1 MPAELL
7 VSFPGGAGHVLGPH
21 DGVRDALLLCSCCA
35 PGGAS
40 EPSGLLGHLQQFR
53 GQAGAWGLQVVRW
66 RRGRGC
72 FFEGTFPRVL
82 RAFRRSSRCV
92 PMRVRGRTKVEP
104 GTSRSGLDPVA
115 RARCSWSMSRCRC
128 AVVGRRACPV
138 GPGLSPFFRA
148 LPGSRAGRSSAQR
161 RSCPCLPAQ
170 RLRWDFGRRAC
181 RVRGGWCRGLLG
193 AQLVPRELLTE
204 GVSRLWWALAGA
216 GEP

>member
-53 GQAGAWGLQVVRW
+53 GQAGAWGLQIVRW

-72 FFEGTFPRVL
+72 FFEGTFPRFL
-82 RAFRRSSRCV
+82 QAFRRSSRCV

-128 AVVGRRACPV
+128 AVAGRRACPV
-138 GPGLSPFFRA
+138 GPGLSPFFPDTPWFPSWTFQCATQELPLFAGAEIAVGFRQACVSGAGGLVPWSAGGSACSARA
-148 LPGSRAGRSSAQR
+148 SDRRRFETLVGAG
-161 RSCPCLPAQ
+161 
-170 RLRWDFGRRAC
+170 GRR
-181 RVRGGWCRGLLG
+181 
-193 AQLVPRELLTE
+193 
-204 GVSRLWWALAGA
+204 
-216 GEP
+216 